1 MGEEIGGYVHR
12 VGVRGTRL
20 WLWPKRVSLEALR
33 EWKEPLIPK
42 NKKILMLGIYR
53 NK

>member
-1 MGEEIGGYVHR
+1 MGEDVGGYVHGV
-12 VGVRGTRL
+12 VGVPGTRL
-20 WLWPKRVSLEALR
+20 WLRCVSLEALR

-42 NKKILMLGIYR
+42 NKKILMSGIYR

>member
-1 MGEEIGGYVHR
+1 L
-12 VGVRGTRL
+12 GVMCIVWGVPGTRL
-20 WLWPKRVSLEALR
+20 WLRWVSLEALR